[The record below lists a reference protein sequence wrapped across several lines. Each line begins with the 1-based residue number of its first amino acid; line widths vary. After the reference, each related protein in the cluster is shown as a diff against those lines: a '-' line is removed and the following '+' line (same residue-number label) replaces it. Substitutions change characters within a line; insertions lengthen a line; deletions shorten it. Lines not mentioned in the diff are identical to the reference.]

1 MKETAWR
8 FLLRSRRRTDPRA
21 VRLGKLL
28 TCIPAAVMDT
38 MSLWLQPTTEDS
50 RQEPGE
56 GTEAETLEEPCLLIS
71 LKHILGFLSL
81 TVEFNVTRDGTT
93 HCGTGPST
101 PISSWEMPTDMPT
114 GQSDKDNYSLEVPS
128 SWSQTDNQDWPS
140 QWVRLAKSLV
150 CTCRNKTTNQRTPF
164 CLGNRW
170 MPCPWAQTEIC
181 VLCSA
186 SPGKAHFCFL
196 NRQRDIILFIKG
208 WHKFS
213 FKKNPELRKR
223 KTHF

>member
-21 VRLGKLL
+21 ARLGKLL

-38 MSLWLQPTTEDS
+38 MSLWLQSTTEDS

-93 HCGTGPST
+93 HCGTGSST

-170 MPCPWAQTEIC
+170 MPCPRAQTEIC

-213 FKKNPELRKR
+213 FKKNPELWKR